1 MAQTIGSYSF
11 LSYLRTGLANRISQ
25 PDQDPVKLRATFD
38 VQLNL
43 EGKAVDGGAP
53 LTEVIDRQ
61 VQLYG
66 PGDVVGVDPRSI
78 FKTEPLDWITNFEA
92 NYLAYIDFYDEDF
105 AWRYTPSRADD
116 ALHRL
121 RPWLALVVLEEGEF
135 EDGKN
140 LSGKPLPFITVDSA
154 ATKFPPAEQLW
165 GWAHVHVNRDLAAS
179 GTEIQSTNMNAVLPK
194 LDGELNNNPDVAY
207 SRILCPRRLKP
218 NAAYPAFVVPAFESG
233 RKAGLGKT
241 VESDFA
247 TEYAWGRHP
256 DQAEFPYYHRWFF
269 RTGTLGDFEY
279 LVRLL
284 KAKPAN
290 ERVGRRDMDMQ
301 QPGWN
306 IPGLDPAGALG
317 AILRL
322 GGALRV
328 PKEVIKDIDE
338 FNKYEH
344 WADVGYPQ
352 PIQQAIARF
361 LNLADDYQ
369 KPGPNP
375 QIIPDPDNALDP
387 DPLITPPL
395 YGRWH
400 AAVER
405 LLSDASGVA
414 VPNIRNWIH
423 ELNLDP
429 RFRVPAG
436 FGTQVIQKHQEEYMN
451 VAWQQIGD
459 VLEAN
464 RIIRFAQLASEAL
477 WQWHTRNF
485 EPLFAQPDKL
495 MLLCAPVQ
503 KRILVQNATVFH
515 QVKMSL
521 VPPVALSA
529 QMRKITRPRSR
540 AVTRLPFATLNI
552 APQALVSGLN
562 SGKLLPAPPKSTP
575 AAIQTEQVLADQV
588 QPPPTPAWLAD
599 LLRQYPWLPTATL
612 AVAVLVVVLLLVL
625 AAPILLLAAGVAA
638 AGGLVALYRQMQRIL
653 RELAQPQIFANDAQT
668 PAIVDQAPMS
678 PDFRISDPTEDFRP
692 MIGVT
697 DSAEA
702 VRFKAAVRDMYAVD
716 VAARAA
722 AYQPPKQAL
731 DVSLIAREALAT
743 LHPDR
748 SLPRMVLDRILLP
761 DRFRSRFNVTQFDE
775 VMNYPRIDLPM
786 YKPLVDL
793 SKEYFLPNINLIEP
807 DSITLLET
815 NQKFIESY
823 MVGINHEMARELLW
837 REYPTDQRGS
847 YFRQFW
853 DVSGYLPE
861 AGEDLATLQEKLKDI
876 PELHRWLPTSELGD
890 HDNREVGG
898 AKEEEVVLVIRG
910 ELLKKYPTAVIYAHL
925 AQWQMKANPNG
936 PGEVID
942 NSKERD
948 LADIPAGLEDKPPRT
963 IVKTPLYSAKIEPDI
978 YFFGFDLTAPV
989 AKGSDGSH
997 PGYENNPGWFFVI
1010 KERPGEP
1017 RFGLDIGGPNVVKHT
1032 WSDLAWEDVAPAVP
1046 EGGFMQITN
1055 ATAPIGLTKPTDT
1068 SQAEFAEE
1076 LEQYEDDK
1084 QVAWHKDA
1092 DAADIAYVLYQVPV
1106 MVAVHASEMLTT
1118 KPT

>member
-1 MAQTIGSYSF
+1 MANTIGTYSF
-11 LSYLRTGLANRISQ
+11 LSYMRIGLANKISQ

-43 EGKAVDGGAP
+43 EGKAVGGGAP
-53 LTEVIDRQ
+53 LNEVINRQ

-66 PGDVVGVDPRSI
+66 PGDVVGIDPRSI
-78 FKTEPLDWITNFEA
+78 FKTEPLNWITNFEA
-92 NYLAYIDFYDEDF
+92 NYLPYIDFYDEDF

-135 EDGKN
+135 QDGKN
-140 LSGKPLPFITVDSA
+140 MQDKPLPFIEVDNA
-154 ATKFPPAEQLW
+154 VAKFPPAEQLW
-165 GWAHVHVNRDLAAS
+165 AWAHVHVNRDLAAS
-179 GTEIQSTNMNAVLPK
+179 DTEIFSTNMNAVLPK
-194 LDGELNNNPDVAY
+194 LDGVLKDDPDLAY

-218 NAAYPAFVVPAFESG
+218 NAAYHAFVIPAFESG
-233 RKAGLGKT
+233 RKGGLGEK
-241 VESDFA
+241 VESAFA
-247 TEYAWGRHP
+247 SEYAWGRHP
-256 DQAEFPYYHRWFF
+256 DQTVFPYYHRWFF
-269 RTGTLGDFEY
+269 RTSSVGDFEY

-284 KAKPAN
+284 KAKPAD
-290 ERVGRRDMDMQ
+290 ERVGRRDMDVQ

-306 IPGLDPAGALG
+306 IPGLEPDGTLG
-317 AILRL
+317 GILRL

-328 PKEVIKDIDE
+328 PEEVIKDIDE

-352 PIQQAIARF
+352 PIQQAIAQF

-375 QIIPDPDNALDP
+375 QIIPDPDNPLDP

-405 LLSDASGVA
+405 LLTDANGAA

-436 FGTQVIQKHQEEYMN
+436 FGTKVIQKHQEEYMN

-459 VLEAN
+459 VLKAN
-464 RIIRFAQLASEAL
+464 RLIRFAQLASETL
-477 WQWHTRNF
+477 WQWHMRNF
-485 EPLFAQPDKL
+485 QPLMAQQPDKL
-495 MLLCAPVQ
+495 MLLSAPVQ
-503 KRILVQNATVFH
+503 KRILVQNATVAH

-540 AVTRLPFATLNI
+540 AVTRLPFAAQNI
-552 APQALVSGLN
+552 APQALVSRLN
-562 SGKLLPAPPKSTP
+562 AGEILPAPPKVTP
-575 AAIQTEQVLADQV
+575 AGIRTEQVIADQV
-588 QPPPTPAWLAD
+588 QPLPTPAWLAN
-599 LLRQYPWLPTATL
+599 LLKQYPWLPMATL
-612 AVAVLVVVLLLVL
+612 AMAALIVVLLLL
-625 AAPILLLAAGVAA
+625 FAAPMLLLVLGAAA
-638 AGGLVALYRQMQRIL
+638 AGGLVLLYRHMKTIQRQ
-653 RELAQPQIFANDAQT
+653 LARPRIFDDGAQT
-668 PAIVDQAPMS
+668 PEIVDQAPKS
-678 PDFRISDPTEDFRP
+678 PDFRISSPAENFRP
-692 MIGVT
+692 TIGTVDGPEAMRFKT
-697 DSAEA
+697 A
-702 VRFKAAVRDMYAVD
+702 VREMYAVD

-722 AYQPPKQAL
+722 AYQTPKQAL
-731 DVSLIAREALAT
+731 NLGLIASETLAT

-748 SLPRMVLDRILLP
+748 SLPRLVLDRILLP
-761 DRFRSRFNVTQFDE
+761 DRFRIRFDVTQFDE
-775 VMNYPRIDLPM
+775 VMNYPRFDLPM
-786 YKPLVDL
+786 YAPLVDL

-861 AGEDLATLQEKLKDI
+861 TGENLSTLVEKLKDI
-876 PELHRWLPTSELGD
+876 PELHRWKPISKLGEHD
-890 HDNREVGG
+890 HREVDG
-898 AKEEEVVLVIRG
+898 AEEEEVVLVIRG
-910 ELLKKYPTAVIYAHL
+910 ELLKKYPTAVIYAHR
-925 AQWQMKANPNG
+925 AEWRTKPNPNG

-942 NSKERD
+942 NTRERD
-948 LADIPAGLEDKPPRT
+948 LGKVPLGMEDKPPRT

-978 YFFGFDLTAPV
+978 YFFGFDLTVPI

-997 PGYENNPGWFFVI
+997 PGDENKPGWFFVI

-1017 RFGLDIGGPNVVKHT
+1017 RFGLDIGGPNAVKHT
-1032 WSDLAWEDVAPAVP
+1032 WSDLSWEDAAPGTP
-1046 EGGFMQITN
+1046 EGGFLQITN
-1055 ATAPIGLTKPTDT
+1055 ATVPIGLTEPTD
-1068 SQAEFAEE
+1068 SAQAEFEEE
-1076 LEQYEDDK
+1076 LEQYQDDK
-1084 QVAWHKDA
+1084 QVAWRKEA
-1092 DAADIAYVLYQVPV
+1092 DAADLAYVLYQVPV
-1106 MVAVHASEMLTT
+1106 MVAVHASEMLTI
-1118 KPT
+1118 K